1 MSRSLAA
8 PIRFSKVLV
17 LAAAVAFGP
26 VHAQVITPQNP
37 LSEQDMQLIEET
49 RAFAEKAR
57 SVELPDWLA
66 TDTAEFGRA
75 QQEAMDL
82 VQQMQRPD
90 LTVNPLMG
98 RQESL
103 EEARERY
110 AKEPVLIFASRSLGR
125 QGLED
130 LLVAASHNPDSVV
143 VFRGIPEDA
152 NLGDAILG
160 IQQFAAELD
169 PIPNV
174 VINPM
179 LFTEYNVTS
188 VPTIIIRKQ
197 QSVMPGQL
205 PEELARVSGL
215 VNPGWLQARAEAGE
229 EGDLG
234 VRGPIAEISEPDLIE
249 LMKERFARIDWENQK
264 RSAAENFWH
273 KQTFRTLP
281 EAHEDRTR
289 ELDPSIY
296 IAEDITG
303 PNGEVIAQKGSVINP
318 LDLSPFTQALVV
330 FDPLD
335 ADQMERVQNALP
347 EIMKTPGV
355 HQITYIVTRLDQE
368 DGWESYKEVTDA
380 LDAPVFLLT
389 PDVQQ
394 RFELEYVPS
403 IVTAK
408 QDRFVIQELAD
419 REGEP

>member
-1 MSRSLAA
+1 MTRSLAA

-17 LAAAVAFGP
+17 LAAAVATST
-26 VHAQVITPQNP
+26 VYAQTITPQNP
-37 LSEQDMQLIEET
+37 LSEQDMQLVEET

-57 SVELPDWLA
+57 SVDLPDWLGSQ
-66 TDTAEFGRA
+66 TPEFGRA

-90 LTVNPLMG
+90 LATNPLMG
-98 RQESL
+98 RQESV

-110 AKEPVLIFASRSLGR
+110 GKEPVLIFASRSLGR
-125 QGLED
+125 QGLKD
-130 LLVAASHNPDSVV
+130 LLLSASHSPDSVV

-152 NLGDAILG
+152 NLGEAILG
-160 IQQFAAELD
+160 IQQLAAEMD
-169 PIPNV
+169 PMPNI

-197 QSVMPGQL
+197 QSVMPGAL

-215 VNPGWLQARAEAGE
+215 VSPGWLQARADAGE

-249 LMKERFARIDWENQK
+249 LMKERFARIDWEDQK
-264 RSAAENFWH
+264 RRAADNFWH
-273 KQTFRTLP
+273 KQAFRILP

-289 ELDPSIY
+289 ELDPTIY
-296 IAEDITG
+296 ITEDIVG
-303 PNGEVIAQKGSVINP
+303 ANSEVIAQKGSVINP
-318 LDLSPFTQALVV
+318 LDLSPFTQALVI

-335 ADQMERVQNALP
+335 ADQMERIQRALP

-355 HQITYIVTRLDQE
+355 HQVTYIVTQLDRE
-368 DGWESYKEVTDA
+368 SGWESYKEVTDA

-408 QDRFVIQELAD
+408 QGRFVIQELAD